1 MAYPQLTG
9 RTAQAAEHTTGRA
22 VFMAILA
29 LALILGMSA
38 WRLIP
43 HPAAA
48 PQPSE
53 VTVQPVQP
61 APETLKPSPTEDQQL
76 HMAHAEQQ
84 LVAAAEQLATAR
96 RLLAVLSPALSRN
109 YLQFEKRRAESAW
122 TACDSAQRAI
132 EQARD
137 DIKLITTTG
146 KD

>member
-9 RTAQAAEHTTGRA
+9 RTAQPATHTTGRA
-22 VFMAILA
+22 VFMAVLA
-29 LALILGMSA
+29 LALILGGAA

-48 PQPSE
+48 PQPPE
-53 VTVQPVQP
+53 VATQPVKP
-61 APETLKPSPTEDQQL
+61 APEPPKPNLTEDQQL
-76 HMAHAEQQ
+76 HLAHAEQQ

-96 RLLAVLSPALSRN
+96 RLLAALSPALSRN
-109 YLQFEKRRAESAW
+109 YLQFEKRRADSAW
-122 TACDSAQRAI
+122 TACDAAQRAI

>member
-1 MAYPQLTG
+1 MAYPQLAG

-29 LALILGMSA
+29 LALILGVSA

-48 PQPSE
+48 PQPPE
-53 VTVQPVQP
+53 VAAQPVQP
-61 APETLKPSPTEDQQL
+61 APEPLKPNPTEGQQL
-76 HMAHAEQQ
+76 HLAHAEQQ

-96 RLLAVLSPALSRN
+96 RLLAALSPALSRS
-109 YLQFEKRRAESAW
+109 YLQFEKRRADSAW
-122 TACDSAQRAI
+122 TSCDAAQRAI
-132 EQARD
+132 EQALD
-137 DIKLITTTG
+137 DIKVITTTR

>member
-9 RTAQAAEHTTGRA
+9 RTGQPAEHTTGRA
-22 VFMAILA
+22 VFMAVLA
-29 LALILGMSA
+29 LTFILGVSA

-53 VTVQPVQP
+53 VAAKPVKL
-61 APETLKPSPTEDQQL
+61 APEPPKPNPTEDQQL
-76 HMAHAEQQ
+76 HLAHAEQQ

-96 RLLAVLSPALSRN
+96 RLLASLSPALSRS
-109 YLQFEKRRAESAW
+109 YLQFEKRRADSAW
-122 TACDSAQRAI
+122 TSCDAAQRAI
-132 EQARD
+132 EQALD
-137 DIKLITTTG
+137 DIKLISSTR

>member
-9 RTAQAAEHTTGRA
+9 RTAQPAEHTTGRA
-22 VFMAILA
+22 VFIAVLALAAILA
-29 LALILGMSA
+29 AVG

-53 VTVQPVQP
+53 AVAQPVKL
-61 APETLKPSPTEDQQL
+61 APEPPKPSLTEDQQL
-76 HMAHAEQQ
+76 HLAHAEQE
-84 LVAAAEQLATAR
+84 LVTAAEQLATAR
-96 RLLAVLSPALSRN
+96 RLLAALSPALSRS

-122 TACDSAQRAI
+122 TACDAAQRAI